1 MTIIEY
7 MGKGATPT
15 ERAELEPGLERQVL
29 ASFGEMRLSSL
40 DGAQL
45 EGVQREGNDL
55 VVTLRTAT
63 GIQQVVLENFYL
75 RQTQSSLVIGQNG
88 ERLTILQNSDLLNT
102 TPEEQVLNAQTL
114 QLPQRS
120 GTPGI
125 GLLRQ
130 GEERSFLQTPEE
142 QSGTATSEDAEQA
155 RAPEPLHT
163 ESGSVIDSA
172 LAQDTP
178 SDTRTNLFALSRLPD
193 ASKLEAKGD
202 DLQGDLIY
210 ARLEQETLVGARLGS
225 VGPILEVETQDST
238 PPDVPSVFM
247 PAASFKLEPAEKNS
261 PDILNRAAVLGA
273 SPFTGK
279 AEPRSRVTLE
289 IGDSAGNSTQV
300 TAEVGDDGS
309 WSAAFM
315 PSALL
320 QLQEGVAYVCVFATD
335 AAGNASAK
343 STPYPFEL
351 HATQPASPKE
361 FTLTTRDDT
370 GASNTDKLTNM
381 QQPGLGGKAPANV
394 TQVVLYHDINGDG
407 KFSEFEKLGAARV
420 GADGSFEW
428 RPPYALTDGAHN
440 FFVQSIDRWGN
451 ISPGATKTTFMVDT
465 ALDTALSMAPVMG
478 DDVVSYPEMFNN
490 GDKIQIEGKGEK
502 GAKVHVVLRQGK
514 VSFETDVMVDET
526 NTWHLRDINLRSPGE
541 SLRPSEGSDPNAVFK
556 NGNLD
561 FMLTQEDV
569 AGNKSLLLTRQVPI
583 RITPVPPISTLE
595 LDKDSDSGNSN
606 ADHVTNVQRP
616 TFKGTLEDAELEK
629 TPLKKLYV
637 RLYVDSN
644 HNGLVDEGDQYLG
657 QTKLTYKDNSKDAEF
672 SYTLKEP
679 LEDVNAYSKGDGKG
693 TKYTILAQTWEPVD
707 ENNDKAGQEALIGKG
722 SQIDVTLDTTA
733 GPLTLYPI
741 LFRPEDHPDKDDVPK
756 ATRDNN
762 TIGTKDIDNNV
773 RITGKAEP
781 RAEVEV
787 VLKAGDEWQPSLFAK
802 ADDKGKFAIP
812 LSKEYIEKLGG
823 GTVEVE
829 VKQTDIAGN
838 TSGKKEK
845 GWFDIHTGALYT
857 PTPLTISASDDTGE
871 SQSDGITNKTKLHV
885 TGKGPKRYSDAK
897 EDEVT
902 IYLFEDKN
910 DDGIYTEE
918 VNGEEVNGEEVDGPY
933 LGKVNTNGK
942 DEFTFEIDLPE
953 GRHNLRSYAVNG
965 KRQRSGVS
973 QKTTI
978 VVDTDVKPVEEV
990 SATSDNI
997 INKAEE
1003 ADVVLSGKGEVG
1015 ASIKV
1020 DWVMADTGQL
1030 LFTSGGF
1037 PYDGKTV
1044 PIPIR
1049 VKSNSAGGSLW
1060 EVRLSGSDAVE
1071 WAKLPEGKDIIAR
1084 VWQGDKAG
1092 NISGQPVERHFTI
1105 DRTPPGPPTYANDAA
1120 AKDWNKES
1128 ARPWADGIT
1137 WGDLY
1142 SGAGV
1147 SAPKTVQ
1154 VAVALPGNAKVG
1166 EQLTLELKWGDNNKE
1181 TRQTFT
1187 VTDGDR
1193 TRGYLLADVSGDT
1206 IAAAG
1211 KNDHLKVSG
1220 TFIDQAGNRGESQI
1234 VLPDIDQQLT
1244 LRTPTI
1250 KIHTDDA
1257 NFNSADH
1264 TYYSNHGS
1272 GSRITFSGTADPDAE
1287 VKIFIDGNN
1296 NGQPLVTAKAGPDG
1310 KYEGS
1315 FSNDG
1320 PMSGDGLYLLRA
1332 VGRSGG
1338 RSTEW
1343 SDVCKLKIDTTPPAA
1358 PTLNQTV
1365 GGSDVSVNAQD
1376 WQERLKREWVAKHPV
1391 VTNDSQ
1397 EKARLEEALEK
1408 EWLEKEL
1415 PKSEWLRS
1423 VNAQERLDMPVWTGT
1438 GEPGAKVWLRLT
1450 NTDTGVKGSALEARV
1465 DANGKWSYVGD
1476 PAKKDYG
1483 LTLEELGKVGEGAL
1497 QLDLWQTDL
1506 AGNESSS
1513 IQRKFVYDAT
1523 VVKPTLDLVTGDDR
1537 VSRRELNKAGGGL
1550 QLTGTGESGSDVFI
1564 TLRGKAGTLTNGQA
1578 GSRTDSSGRWVLNLD
1593 PKQVASLGE
1602 GNVSVDLYQRDRA
1615 GNVSKHSTERSF
1627 TIDKNVIDPILAKV
1641 TDDDKLNASELAD
1654 GIRLS
1659 GTGEADAEIE
1669 VKLEQT
1675 PYYITAKTIAD
1686 SNGRWDL
1693 LLTKTNLEKL
1703 GGGVR
1708 NGSVRITVKQ
1718 TDAAGNESPGESLG
1732 NPRDIEVLATPLTP
1746 GVTMDEIRLSTKQ
1759 QETNQTLRGTGPAST
1774 HLTLVLSGQNSTLT
1788 HTEKIGTDG
1797 RWSITLSKE
1806 EMSKLGQGAV
1816 RIRCSAADDKGASTD
1831 VFVKEKKDSWLVLE
1845 TSVPSPVLDAIAGDN
1860 KINQAEAN
1868 AETEYQDDKGDVFK
1882 KKGVQVSGFAPRAT
1896 ADLVGK
1902 DLTYTVTLTFA
1913 HLRPDGMSD
1922 KDKTFKRT
1930 VPVGTDGKFSYL
1942 LTVDEIG
1949 KLGEGDVGVQATQ
1962 SAYSASGVKQNESA
1976 PVGRTFVVDTI
1987 APLLDAN
1994 SGSALKKAQDDNLSA
2009 TKNVL
2014 LGDGIVDEGEAQSG
2028 VQVFVPM
2035 YTYKGVFDLQSGDV
2049 ITLHWGNREVR
2060 HVVTANDFKKLQ
2072 KRGASEHLPI
2082 DISPADI
2089 AAAGAGKIDV
2099 DVQFTD
2105 KAGNSSKKFTLV
2117 KDLDVKLPPSA
2128 PTFEQ
2133 VGGDGYINAEEH
2145 RHLKNIKQGLT
2156 IKGAAGGA
2164 GTIKLTFTGAE
2175 GYSYSPPAVEVQVD
2189 GKSATWAVQLPL
2201 ADLKDLGEG
2210 EIAMVATFT
2219 AAESALKATSRASFV
2234 YDITPPDAPTT
2245 ANADKAKGANATSEL
2260 AGGLI
2265 CVDGK
2270 VTEAASD
2277 VRVSVPLPGN
2287 AKAGDTVTLFWGAE
2301 KKHKVDMMLTQSHI
2315 DKKEE
2320 GAVVVVTVPSAMITA
2335 QGDNKNLKVS
2345 ALFTDKAG
2353 NPGKEFV
2360 VWSGWVDA
2368 VPSAPTL
2375 DERVVKVDGID
2386 KQLSASD
2393 WLNLGHANGGWVFKG
2408 KGLPS
2413 DASASEPNKVTLV
2426 LTGPTLYDKE
2436 DGPPDERKPVSVLFD
2451 GEGKPTSVLVEK
2463 GKPIPV
2469 LFSAPDKPLLDAQG
2483 KLIPVLPVL
2492 VDVKNKPIPVWFD
2505 AQGKPV
2511 DAQGKSILSG
2521 AFVGWFDAQGKPIPA
2536 DSFPGW
2542 VDVQGKPLRDVY
2554 GKRIPVLLDAYSKL
2568 ASPGSLILEADV
2580 GADGKWET
2588 RPLSLTE
2595 TEALMGG
2602 PRKGTFDENSKKMKW
2617 AFSREGVIAITV
2629 TQTDDT
2635 GNVSLALN
2643 SSQQVDLDPP
2653 DPPTITP
2660 PLSLTTAQKQD
2671 GGVYTGTAKPGAK
2684 VIVTFKRSSE
2694 SDESSALKE
2703 VSREVVADST
2713 GKWSVRLES
2722 KDFTDLTAGSDAGP
2736 LVTINIK
2743 AKQIDKAGNRS
2754 IDCEESFESAGTD
2767 LLPPADVKVT
2777 NTHDKE
2783 VLGTDDT
2790 TINSA
2795 DLGANVA
2802 DVLIL
2807 RGKGGKNSGVGAN
2820 KLTNSRIVVTIKA
2833 NGAEHVF
2840 GNKDSERILVDDDGN
2855 WRLSLNR
2862 TQVDALGQGKAL
2874 IEAVNQIDMPKK
2886 SKDNKDNKDKTVV
2899 NESKPWKLNNNGEF
2913 TIDTVAPKIN
2923 GMELIATDDGDKPKG
2938 HSYVKAGDKI
2948 KIVVTASEALNR
2960 SDLEKLPSGKSFVLK
2975 LKIGD
2980 KEVEAAYDETATQA
2994 LNKNEQLAFIY
3005 AVKAGE
3011 NGSVRLG
3018 GDALKESGVILHD
3031 IAGNPMDITKGAT
3044 TQNVSGVVE
3053 VDTEAPG
3060 KPVDLEITAKGV
3072 ATAGGAY
3079 LNYDEAN
3086 AGVVLKVKLPNNV
3099 DKEDIVEVQ
3108 WDTKGDAKVSKP
3120 PVSLPIGEILRDD
3133 DGKPYARVLLPSAAV
3148 FGGKEYNDQ
3157 NVEISVLIKDRA
3169 GNKSDSATTSIQVD
3183 TVRPKDLV
3191 IDKTWLGDNKVNKE
3205 ESEASNMAD
3214 LTGTGVEKNASLYA
3228 AIVQGIPPTS
3238 AKHDNSVERNNPRGW
3253 GIDGAV
3259 DLNINATG
3267 GGTGWKIDGADLRNK
3282 LHDKIADGPFTIA
3295 VWQVDQAGNKS
3306 ELALKQYY
3314 IDRDRPNPLK
3324 IESITGLS
3332 ATDNWINK
3340 KDSERPIKIEIA
3352 LSGLKNSRAEPGDW
3366 VEIGGL
3372 EVKNG
3377 KDYHHHP
3384 LTKEDLASDTITIK
3398 LPPGSLV
3405 QEPNDPAALNRKF
3418 KVKIVDQGGN
3428 ESFEDTRDFKLDTNL
3443 VPPKL
3448 HMKYL
3453 DASEQMRGIGKNQF
3467 GRYAI
3472 NSQQI
3477 KSGVYFQIE
3486 GEPGAKVK
3494 FILLVPDS
3502 AGGKE
3507 KVERVSNELTIGLN
3521 GRTPD
3526 EKIETSDLRAL
3537 GDGHADYKI
3546 KYSDAA
3552 GNEGPV
3558 DDYFNVSL
3566 EAMPPVLNDFAD
3578 DNVVNSEEAKPPG
3591 PSEPQKLYYS
3601 GTGVSGQHVW
3611 LKFIG
3616 KKTIEQNV
3624 EVGAD
3629 DTWKVPL
3636 SSDDLEDL
3644 RGGKNGDVFFTV
3656 KVEAWSTRGNTRVD
3670 PKDVVVV
3677 KSAFKISVGVPS
3689 IDMGA
3694 SGLFDAD
3701 GDGANNDGIEIKFTA
3716 PVQAKDLRV
3725 LDNYELLDDKRV
3737 KKDWAKGTR
3746 IEVLNS
3752 TNVDGTEFIQGV
3764 RIYPGVGGNFAKG
3777 DLVTIKPEY
3786 VKNVGDNKASDSHK
3800 FLIPDLTPLDFI
3812 TPPYEIAT
3820 RNVVNAGKTK
3830 SALEIPFTHPVLA
3843 ANQEVHIYL
3852 DGKKVSTVP
3861 PDPKNPNRT
3870 SSNIVIQP
3878 NDWPQGD
3885 GNTILTMQIVDK
3897 ASGRKSAFSTPKP
3910 INVDTKVE
3918 GLYAVELME
3927 DVGAVGPSAGDTIKL
3942 VFKESVYIPV
3952 HLPTAGPNGSVR
3964 FGQGSKVVPLNK
3976 GPDDNTATEWQVTLG
3991 ENPKLWKPAVFD
4003 PAQAHHPDDDWI
4015 VIQDAGGDSMYDRA
4029 GNMGHVVVDVP
4040 RDLYDKLAPPEF
4052 DNVTTDNVLDSN
4064 EKGTNKGIVSLTL
4077 KGAKDGDKVH
4087 LYIDGE
4093 LVDTQ
4098 TVTVDGQKSISFTP
4112 TAEQWGG
4119 DGERILTSD
4128 IVRGGNTTR
4137 GAGPRSVYVSAD
4149 YDHWSKANT
4158 ALWFDPDTLKLG
4170 TVGGDDN
4177 DWKASTGG
4185 TSAKQK
4191 NTNYRPFAIRT
4202 ANGHKSV
4209 SFSDVG
4215 AVDDSLEFTKPT
4227 TMDIPQGNQKFYA
4240 GSIAIMKEETS
4251 DFITSLS
4258 WGKFGTYSSD
4268 ERRGYN
4274 HQVLKDSVDMG
4285 FTFFHRAVSKA
4296 NSLGVWMNSS
4306 FVWTGDGNAAYSY
4319 VNGQQVST
4327 GIRSGKANV
4336 APPPPEDSD
4345 WRGMIGRISYTKSDI
4360 KNNWKGLISD
4370 QIVVNGD
4377 VGTAARIEM
4386 DTYLIT
4392 KYAAL
4397 GSVAQ
4402 ATTKGASYD
4411 LSHNNLSAVLVNDI
4425 LNLNESA
4432 LGAGNDTITTAG
4444 SDYVHAGAGND
4455 NVLIKDLKFR
4465 LLDGGKGRDTLS
4477 LHKEFQGSTEI
4488 VLADFVSNARGKDS
4502 DSDSNKR
4509 VNGAGYHKLQGF
4521 EVIDT
4526 RTSAERQLLTVT
4538 AADVRQLSD
4547 TDVLE
4552 VKLGTNDVLF
4562 TPGMSTGEKGIFKL
4576 RHKDED
4582 KDEDAWYSTRY
4593 TGTAPGASS
4602 TAATSGVTLYSSG
4615 GDEPA
4620 AIKSV
4625 GYSSTGKSLT
4635 LTLDHAMVGE
4645 KENST
4650 KENGDVNPTV
4660 FRHFTFQPLSGNTA
4674 SDADVTPHRVEQ
4686 PQRHSLKF
4694 TFHKEIA
4701 GPIMVEYKGILKD
4714 EAGRPFASKTWL
4726 LGHNPSE
4733 SVGDKPADDGKDTID
4748 GSVVDASKQDLGLI
4762 ILGGGGDDVLIGG
4775 RGSDTIIGGSGADT
4789 LTGGLGSDTFRY
4801 ANESVSSKG
4810 GAAGLGGST
4819 GDVITDF
4826 NLGKGGG
4833 QNADRLD
4840 LRNLFVNSDMETLR
4854 MSGDAQKDA
4863 STLQN
4868 GGYINIESIGIKD
4881 KNGKVH
4887 HHNWQIKVD
4896 HDGGGLFEVLT
4907 TLENVE
4913 AQLGTADDTNII
4925 GTETS
4930 SELLRKLLEEGRLL
4944 VV

>member
-142 QSGTATSEDAEQA
+142 QSGTAMSADAEQA

-163 ESGSVIDSA
+163 ESGGVIDSA

-210 ARLEQETLVGARLGS
+210 ARLEQEALVGARLGS

-247 PAASFKLEPAEKNS
+247 PVTSFKLEPAEKNS

-289 IGDSAGNSTQV
+289 VSDSAGNSTQV

-569 AGNKSLLLTRQVPI
+569 AGNKSLLLTRKVPI
-583 RITPVPPISTLE
+583 RITPVPPISTLV
-595 LDKDSDSGNSN
+595 LDEGSDSGNSN
-606 ADHVTNVQRP
+606 ADHITNVQRP
-616 TFKGTLEDAELEK
+616 TFTGTLEDAELEK

-657 QTKLTYKDNSKDAEF
+657 QTELTYKGNSKDAEF

-679 LEDVNAYSKGDGKG
+679 LEDVNAYGKGDSKGDGKG

-707 ENNDKAGQEALIGKG
+707 ESNPKAGQEALIGKG

-733 GPLTLYPI
+733 GPLKLYPI
-741 LFRPEDHPDKDDVPK
+741 LFRPEDHPGKDDVPK
-756 ATRDNN
+756 ATRENN
-762 TIGTKDIDNNV
+762 TIGTKDIDGNV

-781 RAEVEV
+781 HAKVEV
-787 VLKAGDEWQPSLFAK
+787 VLIVGNNERQPSLFAK

-845 GWFDIHTGALYT
+845 GSFDIHTGALYT

-885 TGKGPKRYSDAK
+885 TGKGPKRYSDAE
-897 EDEVT
+897 EDKVR
-902 IYLFEDKN
+902 IYLFEDKDN
-910 DDGIYTEE
+910 DGLYTKDIDVDLTLPKGDGDKGGVEAGKDGEFSCSITLTEE
-918 VNGEEVNGEEVDGPY
+918 GS
-933 LGKVNTNGK
+933 
-942 DEFTFEIDLPE
+942 
-953 GRHNLRSYAVNG
+953 HNVRSYAVNG
-965 KRQRSGVS
+965 KRQQSGVS

-1105 DRTPPGPPTYANDAA
+1105 DRTPPGPPTNADDAA
-1120 AKDWNKES
+1120 AKGWNEDL
-1128 ARPWADGIT
+1128 ARPWADGGIT

-1211 KNDHLKVSG
+1211 KNEHLKVSG
-1220 TFIDQAGNRGESQI
+1220 TFIDQAGNRGESQT

-1296 NGQPLVTAKAGPDG
+1296 NGQPLVTAKAGSDG

-1315 FSNDG
+1315 FLNDG

-1332 VGRSGG
+1332 VGHSGG
-1338 RSTEW
+1338 KSTEL
-1343 SDVCKLKIDTTPPAA
+1343 SDVCKLKIDTTPPLL
-1358 PTLNQTV
+1358 PTLDQTV
-1365 GGSDVSVNAQD
+1365 IAGDG
-1376 WQERLKREWVAKHPV
+1376 L
-1391 VTNDSQ
+1391 
-1397 EKARLEEALEK
+1397 
-1408 EWLEKEL
+1408 
-1415 PKSEWLRS
+1415 
-1423 VNAQERLDMPVWTGT
+1423 VNAQEGLTMAAWTGT

-1450 NTDTGVKGSALEARV
+1450 NTKSEVVGSDHEARV
-1465 DANGKWSYVGD
+1465 DANGKWSYKPDV
-1476 PAKKDYG
+1476 
-1483 LTLEELGKVGEGAL
+1483 ENLGQVGEGPL
-1497 QLDLWQTDL
+1497 RLDIWQTDL
-1506 AGNESSS
+1506 AGNKSLS
-1513 IQRKFVYDAT
+1513 IDRKFIYDAT
-1523 VVKPTLDLVTGDDR
+1523 VAAPTLDLVAGDGR
-1537 VSRRELNKAGGGL
+1537 VSQKELDDAGGVL
-1550 QLTGTGESGSDVFI
+1550 QLTGRGESGSKVFI
-1564 TLRGKAGTLTNGQA
+1564 TLRGTKGIIANSQTGSLTDEN
-1578 GSRTDSSGRWVLNLD
+1578 GRWVLNLD
-1593 PKQVASLGE
+1593 PKQVADLGE
-1602 GNVSVDLYQRDRA
+1602 GRVDVELTQEDRA
-1615 GNVSKHSTERSF
+1615 GNVSTPPAKRNF
-1627 TIDKNVIDPILAKV
+1627 TIDRYVGAPTLDPV
-1641 TDDDKLNASELAD
+1641 TDDNKLNASELKD
-1654 GIRLS
+1654 GIHLS
-1659 GTGEADAEIE
+1659 GTGEAGAEIQ
-1669 VKLEQT
+1669 VTLKLME
-1675 PYYITAKTIAD
+1675 IIA
-1686 SNGRWDL
+1686 
-1693 LLTKTNLEKL
+1693 TKTATVDSSGSWNVWLKGEDL
-1703 GGGVR
+1703 GEVR
-1708 NGSVRITVKQ
+1708 DGLLHIRVTQ
-1718 TDAAGNESPGESLG
+1718 TDAAGNESLIPATRVI
-1732 NPRDIEVLATPLTP
+1732 PVLATQLAPAI
-1746 GVTMDEIRLSTKQ
+1746 TMDKVSGDDRLSPDEQ
-1759 QETNQTLRGTGPAST
+1759 DTNQTLRGTGPASAR
-1774 HLTLVLSGQNSTLT
+1774 LTLVLSGQNSTVT

-1797 RWSITLSKE
+1797 RWSITLSKD

-1816 RIRCSAADDKGASTD
+1816 TIKGSAVDVTSGASTK
-1831 VFVKEKKDSWLVLE
+1831 VFDGTLILE
-1845 TSVPSPVLDAIAGDN
+1845 GVVPSPVLYPVATDN
-1860 KINQAEAN
+1860 MINRAEAE
-1868 AETEYQDDKGDVFK
+1868 AATETKNDRGEVLR
-1882 KKGVQVSGFAPRAT
+1882 GVEVSGFAPRAI
-1896 ADLVGK
+1896 APPEVE
-1902 DLTYTVTLTFA
+1902 LTRKVKLTFT
-1913 HLRPDGMSD
+1913 HLQPDGTPDPS
-1922 KDKTFKRT
+1922 KTIEKE
-1930 VPVGTDGKFSYL
+1930 VAVDSKGKFSCL
-1942 LTVDEIG
+1942 LGSDEILVT
-1949 KLGEGDVGVQATQ
+1949 LGEGKFSVQAQ
-1962 SAYSASGVKQNESA
+1962 QIESSASGTRESVLVKSEFEVEVDTTPPRMDEGAGGGLESARKFNEHAGYNESLGG
-1976 PVGRTFVVDTI
+1976 GR
-1987 APLLDAN
+1987 
-1994 SGSALKKAQDDNLSA
+1994 
-2009 TKNVL
+2009 
-2014 LGDGIVDEGEAQSG
+2014 VDESKAQSG

-2035 YTYKGVFDLQSGDV
+2035 FRRRDHALKADVFDLQSGDV
-2049 ITLHWGNREVR
+2049 ITLYWGNREVK

-2072 KRGASEHLPI
+2072 KPGASGYLPI

-2099 DVQFTD
+2099 EVQFTD
-2105 KAGNSSKKFTLV
+2105 KAGNSSKRVKLV
-2117 KDLDVKLPPSA
+2117 NGLDVKLPPSA

-2145 RHLKNIKQGLT
+2145 HQLMKDVKRGLM
-2156 IKGAAGGA
+2156 IKGAADGA
-2164 GTIKLTFTGAE
+2164 GTIKLTFTGAG
-2175 GYSYSPPAVEVQVD
+2175 GYSYSPPAVDVQVD
-2189 GKSATWAVQLPL
+2189 AKSATWAVLLPL
-2201 ADLKDLGEG
+2201 TELEGLGEG

-2219 AAESALKATSRASFV
+2219 AKGNSLEATSRASFV

-2245 ANADKAKGANATSEL
+2245 ANANKAKEANALSEL

-2375 DERVVKVDGID
+2375 DERVVKVDGVD

-2393 WLNLGHANGGWVFKG
+2393 WLNLEHANGGWVFKG
-2408 KGLPS
+2408 KGLPNG
-2413 DASASEPNKVTLV
+2413 ASASKPNKVTLV
-2426 LTGPTLYDKE
+2426 LTGPALYDKE
-2436 DGPPDERKPVSVLFD
+2436 EGLRDKDGKPLDKDGKPLDKDERKLVSVLFD
-2451 GEGKPTSVLVEK
+2451 GEGQPTSVLVDAQ
-2463 GKPIPV
+2463 GKPTPV
-2469 LFSAPDKPLLDAQG
+2469 WFGAPDKPLLDAQG
-2483 KLIPVLPVL
+2483 KPIPVFPVL

-2505 AQGKPV
+2505 AQGAPI
-2511 DAQGKSILSG
+2511 DAQGKSIAPG
-2521 AFVGWFDAQGKPIPA
+2521 AFRDWFDAQGKPIPV
-2536 DSFPGW
+2536 DGFPGW

-2554 GKRIPVLLDAYSKL
+2554 GKRIPVLIDAYGKP
-2568 ASPGSLILEADV
+2568 ASPGSLILEAIV

-2588 RPLSLTE
+2588 RPLSLAE

-2602 PRKGTFDENSKKMKW
+2602 PQRKGVVRDGT
-2617 AFSREGVIAITV
+2617 IAITV

-2643 SSQQVDLDPP
+2643 SSQAVDLDPP
-2653 DPPTITP
+2653 EPPKVHEP
-2660 PLSLTTAQKQD
+2660 SNLTTAQKEQ
-2671 GGVYTGTAKPGAK
+2671 GAVYTGTAKPGAK
-2684 VIVTFKRSSE
+2684 VIVTFKQVGKSV
-2694 SDESSALKE
+2694 DPDVPPKE
-2703 VSREVVADST
+2703 VIADGE
-2713 GKWSVRLES
+2713 GKWSLRLE
-2722 KDFTDLTAGSDAGP
+2722 KEELDKLTAGSSTSKVGISIEA
-2736 LVTINIK
+2736 L
-2743 AKQIDKAGNRS
+2743 QIDKASNRS
-2754 IDCEESFESAGTD
+2754 KPTDPQSFTSASGV
-2767 LLPPADVKVT
+2767 LKSPIDVKVT
-2777 NTHDKE
+2777 NALGKE
-2783 VLGTDDT
+2783 ILGTDDT
-2790 TINSA
+2790 MINSA
-2795 DLGANVA
+2795 DLGTNASEA
-2802 DVLIL
+2802 LIIQGTSPGKSTNL
-2807 RGKGGKNSGVGAN
+2807 RV
-2820 KLTNSRIVVTIKA
+2820 VVTIQA
-2833 NGAEHVF
+2833 NGVEHVF
-2840 GNKDSERILVDDDGN
+2840 KSDKDNKPISVDEATGN
-2855 WRLSLNR
+2855 WKLTLTR
-2862 TQVDALGQGKAL
+2862 TQVEALGQGKAS
-2874 IEAVNQIDMPKK
+2874 IQAVIQAVKEEKEEKK
-2886 SKDNKDNKDKTVV
+2886 EETSRTVTV
-2899 NESKPWKLNNNGEF
+2899 EDESVPWKFNGNGEF
-2913 TIDTVAPKIN
+2913 TIDTVAPTIN
-2923 GMELIATDDGDKPKG
+2923 GVELIATDNEGKPKG
-2938 HSYVKAGDKI
+2938 HAYVKAGDKI
-2948 KIVVTASEALNR
+2948 KVVVNASEALNKGEL
-2960 SDLEKLPSGKSFVLK
+2960 SELSKLEPGKFRLK
-2975 LKIGD
+2975 LKIGGGP
-2980 KEVEAAYDETATQA
+2980 EVYAGYDENASKVGKA
-2994 LNKNEQLAFIY
+2994 DQLVFIY
-3005 AVKAGE
+3005 TVQNGQNGGVK
-3011 NGSVRLG
+3011 LG
-3018 GDALKESGVILHD
+3018 RDALKESGVILHD
-3031 IAGNPMDITKGAT
+3031 TAGNPMDITKGAT

-3053 VDTEAPG
+3053 VDTTAPG
-3060 KPVDLEITAKGV
+3060 QPSSPEFIAQGV
-3072 ATAGGAY
+3072 TTPGGEF

-3086 AGVVLKVKLPNNV
+3086 AGAILTVKLTNDV
-3099 DKEDIVEVQ
+3099 KVGDTVEVK
-3108 WDTKGDAKVSKP
+3108 WDDNNLPGIRIDA
-3120 PVSLPIGEILRDD
+3120 IQYDAAGQ
-3133 DGKPYARVLLPSAAV
+3133 PYATVTLPNDAAL
-3148 FGGKEYNDQ
+3148 GSTSYNGEG
-3157 NVEISVLIKDRA
+3157 VGVVVSIKDQA
-3169 GNKSDSATTSIQVD
+3169 GNQSPPADKIVVKVD
-3183 TVRPKDLV
+3183 TTPPAQLAANRF
-3191 IDKTWLGDNKVNKE
+3191 WLSDNKVNKAE
-3205 ESEASNMAD
+3205 FDAGTMAD
-3214 LTGTGVEKNASLYA
+3214 LTGAGVEENARLYA
-3228 AIVQGIPPTS
+3228 VIVQGGIPS
-3238 AKHDNSVERNNPRGW
+3238 ASMIKPDAVKGW
-3253 GIDGAV
+3253 KINDAI
-3259 DLNINATG
+3259 DLNISATADG
-3267 GGTGWKIDGADLRNK
+3267 KGWKIDGADLRNK
-3282 LHDKIADGPFTIA
+3282 LHDKIAGDSYKIADGPFTIA
-3295 VWQVDQAGNKS
+3295 VWQVDQAANKS
-3306 ELALKQYY
+3306 KLETKTYY
-3314 IDRDRPNPLK
+3314 IDRDVPGPLK

-3332 ATDNWINK
+3332 ATDDWINI
-3340 KDSERPIKIEIA
+3340 KDLEEKTKIT
-3352 LSGLKNSRAEPGDW
+3352 LSGLKASGARKGDW
-3366 VEIGGL
+3366 VVIGGL
-3372 EVKNG
+3372 GANG
-3377 KDYHHHP
+3377 DEEEPVQLDADAANLADTKTIEIP
-3384 LTKEDLASDTITIK
+3384 LSK
-3398 LPPGSLV
+3398 LKQGLTDPP
-3405 QEPNDPAALNRKF
+3405 ALNRKF

-3428 ESFEDTRDFKLDTNL
+3428 ESPEATRDFKLDTNL
-3443 VPPKL
+3443 VEPKL
-3448 HMKYL
+3448 EM
-3453 DASEQMRGIGKNQF
+3453 IGV
-3467 GRYAI
+3467 GRTNGGEGDYAI
-3472 NSQQI
+3472 DPSQVKEGVFYQI
-3477 KSGVYFQIE
+3477 K
-3486 GEPGAKVK
+3486 GEPGAHVRVIFYSKSLEIDAEGKGGRGSDELIVGSDGYTLKVK
-3494 FILLVPDS
+3494 LKNQDMV
-3502 AGGKE
+3502 
-3507 KVERVSNELTIGLN
+3507 
-3521 GRTPD
+3521 
-3526 EKIETSDLRAL
+3526 AL
-3537 GDGHADYKI
+3537 GHGMAHYQISNWDD
-3546 KYSDAA
+3546 A
-3552 GNEGPV
+3552 GNEGLKKGIFHIDMQAV
-3558 DDYFNVSL
+3558 
-3566 EAMPPVLNDFAD
+3566 PPVLNDFAD
-3578 DNVVNSEEAKPPG
+3578 DNIVNLEESKKP
-3591 PSEPQKLYYS
+3591 LTCS
-3601 GTGVSGQHVW
+3601 GTGVDGQWVWVKFTNLKTNKSITSPSGIPVKNDKWEMSLTPAQ
-3611 LKFIG
+3611 L
-3616 KKTIEQNV
+3616 TE
-3624 EVGAD
+3624 
-3629 DTWKVPL
+3629 
-3636 SSDDLEDL
+3636 L
-3644 RGGKNGDVFFTV
+3644 RGGENGDKSFTV
-3656 KVEAWSTRGNTRVD
+3656 QIEAWSTKEDKPADLKNVT
-3670 PKDVVVV
+3670 VV
-3677 KSAFKISVGVPS
+3677 KSAFKVNVGVPDVS
-3689 IDMGA
+3689 TLV
-3694 SGLFDAD
+3694 LFDAN
-3701 GDGANNDGIEIKFTA
+3701 GDGANDDGIQIDFTE
-3716 PVQAKDLRV
+3716 PVRAEGLRS
-3725 LDNYELLDDKRV
+3725 LSSYTLPSYTSDPNRG
-3737 KKDWAKGTR
+3737 WGKGAR
-3746 IEVLNS
+3746 IEVVGS
-3752 TNVDGTEFIQGV
+3752 TMVGGAECIQSV
-3764 RIYPGVGGNFAKG
+3764 RIYPGEGKKFKAGDSIAIKKENIKNEGNTEASR
-3777 DLVTIKPEY
+3777 DWTNTIPDWTVPDSIKPPFTIS
-3786 VKNVGDNKASDSHK
+3786 GDNFVNTTDMYDDSVPGKRTYKDFTFDVTHS
-3800 FLIPDLTPLDFI
+3800 PLT
-3812 TPPYEIAT
+3812 
-3820 RNVVNAGKTK
+3820 
-3830 SALEIPFTHPVLA
+3830 
-3843 ANQEVHIYL
+3843 ANQKIHIYL
-3852 DGKKVSTVP
+3852 DGKEVSNVIRHGGEVSSYVKF
-3861 PDPKNPNRT
+3861 DPIGGGSKITITAIGSRDEFAN
-3870 SSNIVIQP
+3870 
-3878 NDWPQGD
+3878 D
-3885 GNTILTMQIVDK
+3885 GNKILTMQIWDTTDPAHPK
-3897 ASGRKSAFSTPKP
+3897 TSAFSTPKP
-3910 INVDTKVE
+3910 INVDTEVK
-3918 GLYAVELME
+3918 GLPAVELIE
-3927 DVGAVGPSAGDTIKL
+3927 DIGEVGPSAGDTIKL
-3942 VFKESVYIPV
+3942 VFKESVNLPAY
-3952 HLPTAGPNGSVR
+3952 LPTYGRHGSSR
-3964 FGQGSKVVPLNK
+3964 FGYGAKAEAQNPALSQEAFSHELKKTVLVHY
-3976 GPDDNTATEWQVTLG
+3976 ATEWKVTLG
-3991 ENPKLWKPAVFD
+3991 TESELFEPEDTSAKKEFPTD
-4003 PAQAHHPDDDWI
+4003 PWI
-4015 VIQDAGGDSMYDRA
+4015 PLMLVYDKA
-4029 GNMGHVVVDVP
+4029 GNVHNRLPVEVP
-4040 RDLYDKLAPPEF
+4040 RDLYNKPAPPEF
-4052 DNVTTDNVLDSN
+4052 DNVTTDNVLDSS
-4064 EKGTNKGIVSLTL
+4064 EKGTTEVSLKL
-4077 KGAKDGDKVH
+4077 KGAKAGDKVH

-4098 TVTVDGQKSISFTP
+4098 TVTAKEIGQGSIKFKPS
-4112 TAEQWGG
+4112 AEQWGG

-4128 IVRGGNTTR
+4128 IVRIVQDPPAEPGAAKPEPREVITR

-4149 YDHWSKANT
+4149 YEHWSKANT

-4170 TVGGDDN
+4170 TVGDTGN
-4177 DWKASTGG
+4177 EWKASTGD
-4185 TSAKQK
+4185 TSAKQANK
-4191 NTNYRPFAIRT
+4191 DYQPFAIRT

-4209 SFSDVG
+4209 SFSNHLGTADDYLQFNAPA
-4215 AVDDSLEFTKPT
+4215 AVDEKGKEGMRMPT
-4227 TMDIPQGNQKFYA
+4227 GNDHFYV
-4240 GSIAIMKEETS
+4240 GSVALMKDLSARWIASI
-4251 DFITSLS
+4251 S
-4258 WGKFGTYSSD
+4258 WGAAPELRPSIDRKKSYHHEFNEQNSG
-4268 ERRGYN
+4268 
-4274 HQVLKDSVDMG
+4274 MG
-4285 FTFFHRAVSKA
+4285 FHGFNYTGTNA

-4306 FVWTGDGNAAYSY
+4306 FVWKGEGKDAAFSY
-4319 VNGQQVST
+4319 INGQQISSSL
-4327 GIRSGKANV
+4327 SGGEKGPADL
-4336 APPPPEDSD
+4336 ALTTHPF
-4345 WRGMIGRISYTKSDI
+4345 WRGMIGRFMTIEKTRD
-4360 KNNWKGLISD
+4360 NWKGLISD
-4370 QIVVNGD
+4370 QIIVKGD
-4377 VGTAARIEM
+4377 VDTAARMEM

-4402 ATTKGASYD
+4402 ATTKDASYD
-4411 LSHNNLSAVLVNDI
+4411 LSANNLSAVLVNDI

-4526 RTSAERQLLTVT
+4526 RTSAERQLLTIK

-4582 KDEDAWYSTRY
+4582 AWYSTRY
-4593 TGTAPGASS
+4593 TGTAPGVISAD
-4602 TAATSGVTLYSSG
+4602 TSDVTLYSSG
-4615 GDEPA
+4615 GDERV
-4620 AIKSV
+4620 AINSM
-4625 GYSSTGKSLT
+4625 GYSRDRRILT
-4635 LTLDHAMVGE
+4635 LNLDHAMVGQ
-4645 KENST
+4645 ENST
-4650 KENGDVNPTV
+4650 KDGVNPIDV
-4660 FRHFTFQPLSGNTA
+4660 LKHFSCTPLIGNVMTKVELTA
-4674 SDADVTPHRVEQ
+4674 VEQ
-4686 PQRHSLKF
+4686 PQRHSLRF
-4694 TFHKEIA
+4694 TFDKEIE
-4701 GPIMVEYKGILKD
+4701 GPLKMVYQRTDPLRD
-4714 EAGRPFASKTWL
+4714 EAGREFASNVWL
-4726 LGHNPSE
+4726 LGRNPTS
-4733 SVGDKPADDGKDTID
+4733 PLLLDGGDTID
-4748 GSVVDASKQDLGLI
+4748 GSTLRTDEQKLGLI
-4762 ILGGGGDDVLIGG
+4762 ILGGGGDDVLTGG
-4775 RGSDTIIGGSGADT
+4775 IGSDTIIGGSGADT
-4789 LTGGLGSDTFRY
+4789 LTGGAGSDTFRY

-4826 NLGKGGG
+4826 NLGKGGATR
-4833 QNADRLD
+4833 ADRLD
-4840 LRNLFVNSDMETLR
+4840 LRNLFVDENRETLKL
-4854 MSGDAQKDA
+4854 SGNAEQDAK
-4863 STLQN
+4863 TLQG
-4868 GGYINIESIGIKD
+4868 GGYIIIESVKD
-4881 KNGKVH
+4881 NQTE
-4887 HHNWQIKVD
+4887 HHNWRIRVD
-4896 HDGGGLFEVLT
+4896 HDGGGLFDTLT

-4913 AQLGTADDTNII
+4913 AQLGTADDTNIT
-4925 GTETS
+4925 GTES
-4930 SELLRKLLEEGRLL
+4930 SYELLRKLLEEGRLL
-4944 VV
+4944 VA